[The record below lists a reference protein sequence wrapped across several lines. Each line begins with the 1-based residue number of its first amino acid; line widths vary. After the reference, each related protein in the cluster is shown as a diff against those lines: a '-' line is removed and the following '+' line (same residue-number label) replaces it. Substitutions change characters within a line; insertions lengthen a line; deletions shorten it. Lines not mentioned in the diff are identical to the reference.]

1 MIQKKTLV
9 NITALLI
16 VICAF
21 WNIGFSVYSE
31 TKSQKQNISV
41 KTPDT
46 NTQQKTS
53 ETQNITVSKQ
63 IENVTISDRVFD
75 KKSVSEKTQNTASD
89 DIINTSKNCSAN
101 YSGGTNK
108 FGVYGGTNTIQC
120 NCKITKSDGIVY
132 ETTKKI
138 VQIFHHEP
146 NQNETACTKTCD
158 AICDKFINDLK

>member
-31 TKSQKQNISV
+31 TKSQKQNI
-41 KTPDT
+41 
-46 NTQQKTS
+46 
-53 ETQNITVSKQ
+53 TVSKQ
-63 IENVTISDRVFD
+63 IENVTISDGVFD

-101 YSGGTNK
+101 YSGGINK

-146 NQNETACTKTCD
+146 NHNETACTKTCD